1 MVKSQ
6 CYSLPAQAAQLSL
19 LDMESVR
26 FDNVIDYV
34 MLWYVIW
41 IRDTLLHQNVLTS
54 YYSPDLISW
63 DVNWEWSVLI

>member
-1 MVKSQ
+1 MVKIQ
-6 CYSLPAQAAQLSL
+6 CYSLTAQAELLSL
-19 LDMESVR
+19 LDMESVC

-41 IRDTLLHQNVLTS
+41 NRDGTNTLLYQNMLTS

-63 DVNWEWSVLI
+63 DVNWE

>member
-6 CYSLPAQAAQLSL
+6 CYSLTAQAALLSL
-19 LDMESVR
+19 LDMKSVR

-34 MLWYVIW
+34 ILWYVIW
-41 IRDTLLHQNVLTS
+41 IRDTPLHQNVLTS
-54 YYSPDLISW
+54 YSSPDLIYW